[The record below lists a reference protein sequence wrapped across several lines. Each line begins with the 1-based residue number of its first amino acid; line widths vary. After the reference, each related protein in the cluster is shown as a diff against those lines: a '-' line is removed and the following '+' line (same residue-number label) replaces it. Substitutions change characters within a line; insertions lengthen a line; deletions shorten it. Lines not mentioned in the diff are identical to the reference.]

1 MGLLSIYL
9 YMVGVAHFFGGQFFF
24 FFSHFPDLI
33 EKENS
38 LFQNYEQKILED
50 GWLVSSYANTK
61 STLTSL
67 QLNRGK
73 RKEGKKKKKKKIHD
87 LNTVFCV
94 FS

>member
-9 YMVGVAHFFGGQFFF
+9 YMVGVAHFFLGTVLFFF
-24 FFSHFPDLI
+24 HFPDLI

-38 LFQNYEQKILED
+38 LFQNYKQKILED

-67 QLNRGK
+67 RLNRGK
-73 RKEGKKKKKKKIHD
+73 RKGKKKKKIHD

>member
-9 YMVGVAHFFGGQFFF
+9 YMVGVAHFFWGLFFF
-24 FFSHFPDLI
+24 FPHFPDLI

-73 RKEGKKKKKKKIHD
+73 RKGKKKKKIHD

>member
-1 MGLLSIYL
+1 LGAVFS
-9 YMVGVAHFFGGQFFF
+9 

-38 LFQNYEQKILED
+38 LFKNYEQKILED

-61 STLTSL
+61 STLTPL

-73 RKEGKKKKKKKIHD
+73 RKEGTKKKIHD